1 MLRIRRKEMSGSGE
15 NQGDFRKTNL
25 SYCAPLP
32 IPGKAHSDLGA
43 IAIAIRDKGGAD
55 EKS

>member
-25 SYCAPLP
+25 SYRAPLP